1 MRIPSTPARK
11 SPAADSFD
19 AAYFRRFYG
28 SPATRVAA
36 RADYARMARFI
47 GAYLDVLQLPVSSI
61 LDAGAGT
68 GHFRSALR
76 RRFPTADYLGLDISG
91 YACAR
96 YGWTQASITNF
107 DQGRFDLVICHD
119 VLQYLG
125 RRDAEQA
132 LANLGRCCDGALY
145 FMALTR
151 EDWRENCDQSRTD
164 GAVHLRSANWYR
176 RRLAPCFRNL
186 GGGLFLARRANA
198 VSFALHAS
206 R

>member
-1 MRIPSTPARK
+1 
-11 SPAADSFD
+11 
-19 AAYFRRFYG
+19 
-28 SPATRVAA
+28 VAA

-76 RRFPTADYLGLDISG
+76 RRFPAADYLGLDISG

-96 YGWTQASITNF
+96 YGWTQASIANF
-107 DQGRFDLVICHD
+107 AEGRFDLVICHD

-164 GAVHLRSANWYR
+164 GAVHLRSADWYR

-186 GGGLFLARRANA
+186 GGGLFLARRTNA

>member
-1 MRIPSTPARK
+1 MRIPSTRARAL
-11 SPAADSFD
+11 PEADSFD

-28 SPATRVAA
+28 DPTTRVAA

-47 GAYLDVLQLPVSSI
+47 AAYLDVLQLPVSSI

-76 RRFPTADYLGLDISG
+76 RRFPAAGYLGLDISR

-96 YGWTQASITNF
+96 YGWTQASIASF
-107 DQGRFDLVICHD
+107 DEGRFDLVICHD

-125 RRDAEQA
+125 RHDAEQA

-145 FMALTR
+145 FLALTT

-164 GAVHLRSANWYR
+164 RAVHLRRADWYL
-176 RRLAPCFRNL
+176 RRLAPHFRNL
-186 GGGLFLARRANA
+186 GGGLFLARRAKA